1 MRKGRLVSPYGYC
14 TERWGRNQVHEE
26 RDSRWVR
33 AGTTTSRSAGIR
45 GQKRQSTLRESG
57 VCRGVLSRGLVGSGG
72 LGGGGGE
79 ERDGRRLRQRARPS
93 LRQLARETHR
103 RLLSAK
109 NGKFPVP
116 HSVDVTRTPRDSD
129 ARTFVSVHDPT
140 PALRRVPQCYR
151 HLPAHP
157 SLPLCFTFTPCD
169 LKFP

>member
-1 MRKGRLVSPYGYC
+1 M
-14 TERWGRNQVHEE
+14 HEE
-26 RDSRWVR
+26 RDSRWVQ
-33 AGTTTSRSAGIR
+33 AGTTTSRSAGIG

-57 VCRGVLSRGLVGSGG
+57 VCRGVLSRGLLGSGG

-103 RLLSAK
+103 RLLSSK

-116 HSVDVTRTPRDSD
+116 HLVDVTRTPRDSD
-129 ARTFVSVHDPT
+129 ARTFASVRDPT
-140 PALRRVPQCYR
+140 PALRRVPQCHR

-157 SLPLCFTFTPCD
+157 PLPLCFTFTPCD